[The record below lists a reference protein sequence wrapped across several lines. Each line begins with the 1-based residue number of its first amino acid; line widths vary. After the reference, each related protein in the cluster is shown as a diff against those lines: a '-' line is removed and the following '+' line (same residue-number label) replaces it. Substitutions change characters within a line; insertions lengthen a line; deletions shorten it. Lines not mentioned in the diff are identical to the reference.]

1 MAAKKLFTQPDILNL
16 DSLGAFMDAQNDT
29 VGVSPSE
36 AAPQSQTEAITEAE
50 NPTEIAETAEAK
62 SKAKNKADG
71 RMLKVAKAASGKTRP
86 RINKY
91 DGNDEWSTVMRYAG
105 FYNDNSTAEKTTVA
119 MNSDIKTVLE
129 IIHNSYRGE
138 INCGNLI
145 DAICRAFIERNKE
158 QIMELAKSSR
168 NLF

>member
-1 MAAKKLFTQPDILNL
+1 MAAKKIITQPDILDL
-16 DSLGAFMDAQNDT
+16 DSLGAFMDAQQDP
-29 VGVSPSE
+29 VEDSPFV
-36 AAPQSQTEAITEAE
+36 AVPQ
-50 NPTEIAETAEAK
+50 ETAEESAQTETIPTAATPTASVEGTK
-62 SKAKNKADG
+62 PKVKNTSKKKETFE
-71 RMLKVAKAASGKTRP
+71 RTRK
-86 RINKY
+86 RIAQHE
-91 DGNDEWSTVMRYAG
+91 GNDEWGTVLRYAG

-145 DAICRAFIERNKE
+145 DAICRAFIERNKDK
-158 QIMELAKSSR
+158 ILELAKSSR

>member
-29 VGVSPSE
+29 VGVSPSV
-36 AAPQSQTEAITEAE
+36 AAPQSEVEQEPESPTDATEVKPKVKTKTQT
-50 NPTEIAETAEAK
+50 K
-62 SKAKNKADG
+62 VKNTPA
-71 RMLKVAKAASGKTRP
+71 KTRQ
-86 RINKY
+86 RIDRH

-158 QIMELAKSSR
+158 QILELAKNGR
-168 NLF
+168 NLL

>member
-29 VGVSPSE
+29 VGVSPSV
-36 AAPQSQTEAITEAE
+36 AAPQSEVEQESELPTDATEVKPKVKTKTQT
-50 NPTEIAETAEAK
+50 K
-62 SKAKNKADG
+62 VKNTPA
-71 RMLKVAKAASGKTRP
+71 KTRQ
-86 RINKY
+86 RIDRH

-158 QIMELAKSSR
+158 QILELAKSSR
-168 NLF
+168 NLL

>member
-36 AAPQSQTEAITEAE
+36 AAPQSESEQESET
-50 NPTEIAETAEAK
+50 PTEIDETADTK
-62 SKAKNKADG
+62 PKVKAGTKT
-71 RMLKVAKAASGKTRP
+71 LPKVKAAPVKTRQ
-86 RINKY
+86 RIDKHE
-91 DGNDEWSTVMRYAG
+91 GSDEWSTVMRYAG

-158 QIMELAKSSR
+158 QILELAKTSR

>member
-1 MAAKKLFTQPDILNL
+1 MAAKKIITQPDILDL
-16 DSLGAFMDAQNDT
+16 DSLGAFMDAQQDP
-29 VGVSPSE
+29 VEDSPSV
-36 AAPQSQTEAITEAE
+36 AVPQATVE
-50 NPTEIAETAEAK
+50 ETAQ
-62 SKAKNKADG
+62 SKTAPTVSTEGTKPKTKVKNKESSA
-71 RMLKVAKAASGKTRP
+71 RTRK
-86 RINKY
+86 RIAQQ
-91 DGNDEWSTVMRYAG
+91 DENDEWGTVLRYAS

-145 DAICRAFIERNKE
+145 DAICRAFIERNKDK
-158 QIMELAKSSR
+158 ILELAKSSR

>member
-36 AAPQSQTEAITEAE
+36 AAPESESELETESPKEALTET
-50 NPTEIAETAEAK
+50 PETK
-62 SKAKNKADG
+62 SKAKNKTDG
-71 RMLKVAKAASGKTRP
+71 RRLRADVSGKTRQ
-86 RINKY
+86 RIDKHE
-91 DGNDEWSTVMRYAG
+91 GSDEWSTVMRYAG

-158 QIMELAKSSR
+158 QILELAKSSR

>member
-29 VGVSPSE
+29 VGVSPSV
-36 AAPQSQTEAITEAE
+36 AAPQSEVEQEPESPTDATEVKPKVKNT
-50 NPTEIAETAEAK
+50 PT
-62 SKAKNKADG
+62 
-71 RMLKVAKAASGKTRP
+71 KTRQ
-86 RINKY
+86 RIDRH
-91 DGNDEWSTVMRYAG
+91 DGNDEWSIVMRYAG

-158 QIMELAKSSR
+158 QILELAKNGR
-168 NLF
+168 NLL

>member
-1 MAAKKLFTQPDILNL
+1 MAAKKIITQPDILDL
-16 DSLGAFMDAQNDT
+16 ESLGAFMDAQQDP
-29 VGVSPSE
+29 VEDSPSV
-36 AAPQSQTEAITEAE
+36 AFPQATSEESAQIETTPTASTEGIR
-50 NPTEIAETAEAK
+50 P
-62 SKAKNKADG
+62 KAKG
-71 RMLKVAKAASGKTRP
+71 KVKETVERTRK
-86 RINKY
+86 RIAQH
-91 DGNDEWSTVMRYAG
+91 DGNDEWGTVLRYAG

-145 DAICRAFIERNKE
+145 DAICRAFIERNKDK
-158 QIMELAKSSR
+158 ILELAKSSR